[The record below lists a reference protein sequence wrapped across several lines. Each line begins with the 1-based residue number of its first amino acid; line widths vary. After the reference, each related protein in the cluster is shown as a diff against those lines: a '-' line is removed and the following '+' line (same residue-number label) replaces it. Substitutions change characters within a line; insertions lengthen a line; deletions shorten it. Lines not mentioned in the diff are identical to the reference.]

1 MPTHNV
7 SIRDKFAN
15 QVTTDIDAGTGAGNF
30 VLYAAGSV
38 EVATCPFN
46 EPSFGAAS
54 AGAITMDNTPI
65 PTDSDAT
72 GGTVTDYAWE
82 DGDATAIVSGPESEL
97 TLSVNP
103 IPAASIVEIT
113 NATYTATP

>member
-1 MPTHNV
+1 MPTHDT

-15 QVTTDIDAGTGAGNF
+15 QVTADIDAGAGVGNF

-38 EVATCPFN
+38 EAATCAFSK
-46 EPSFGAAS
+46 PSFGASS
-54 AGAITMDNTPI
+54 AGVITMDNTPV

-82 DGDATAIVSGPESEL
+82 DSNGLAIVSGPETEL
-97 TLSVNP
+97 TISVNP
-103 IPAASIVEIT
+103 VPAASIVEIT
-113 NATYTATP
+113 SATYTASP